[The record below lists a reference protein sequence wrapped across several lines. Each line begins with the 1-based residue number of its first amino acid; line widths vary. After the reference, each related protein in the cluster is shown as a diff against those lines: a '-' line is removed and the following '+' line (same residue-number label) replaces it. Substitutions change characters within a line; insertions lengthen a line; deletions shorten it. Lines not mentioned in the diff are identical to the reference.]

1 MKSASARVV
10 LLLSCGIF
18 FLFLCFPEVARA
30 SAEEAV
36 LFCGKVLIP
45 SLFPGFVLAD
55 LLINL
60 SVGHPRRS
68 RFFEWVFRLPSEA
81 IRCFLIG
88 LLAGFPSAADCAVQ
102 QVQRG
107 EVSKEDAERCLAFT
121 NNPGIVFVICAVGIG
136 IFGSLEIGI
145 YLWILQTLSSL
156 LVGVLLAKKPQST
169 PFSGKR
175 NDREISLKR
184 LLPNAVVSSV
194 SAVLNIC
201 GFVIFFR
208 VLIAILT
215 FSLPLRPFQSLLAGM
230 LEMTCGVANFNRFDY
245 ASAIL
250 TSAILGWSG
259 FSVHFQIMSRVTLS
273 DLSLK
278 YYFPGKFLQSLLSA
292 LFVFA
297 TYPLFFFTEEPRLFL
312 SLIVL
317 ITSVILLL
325 FLRLRKEKS
334 WKTKSSAKSGND

>member
-1 MKSASARVV
+1 MKSASVRIVFF
-10 LLLSCGIF
+10 LSCGIF
-18 FLFLCFPEVARA
+18 FLFLCFPDVVRI
-30 SAEEAV
+30 SAEESV

-60 SVGHPRRS
+60 SVGRPGKS
-68 RFFEWVFRLPSEA
+68 RLFERLFRLPSEMT
-81 IRCFLIG
+81 RCFLIG
-88 LLAGFPSAADCAVQ
+88 LLSGFPSAADCAVQ

-136 IFGSLEIGI
+136 IFGSLKTGL
-145 YLWILQTLSSL
+145 YLWFLQTASALF
-156 LVGVLLAKKPQST
+156 VGIVFAEKPKSPFCSTRKKI
-169 PFSGKR
+169 
-175 NDREISLKR
+175 REIPLKR

-208 VLIAILT
+208 VLIAVLT
-215 FSLPLRPFQSLLAGM
+215 FSLPLRPLQALLAGI
-230 LEMTCGVANFNRFDY
+230 LELTCGVSGFESFDLC
-245 ASAIL
+245 AAMLS
-250 TSAILGWSG
+250 SAILGWSG
-259 FSVHFQIMSRVTLS
+259 FSVHFQIVNRVAPA

-278 YYFPGKFLQSLLSA
+278 YYFPGKVLQSLLSA

-297 TYPLFFFTEEPRLFL
+297 TYPLFFFTEEPRPIF

-325 FLRLRKEKS
+325 FLRLRKEIS
-334 WKTKSSAKSGND
+334 WKTKSSAKSRNV